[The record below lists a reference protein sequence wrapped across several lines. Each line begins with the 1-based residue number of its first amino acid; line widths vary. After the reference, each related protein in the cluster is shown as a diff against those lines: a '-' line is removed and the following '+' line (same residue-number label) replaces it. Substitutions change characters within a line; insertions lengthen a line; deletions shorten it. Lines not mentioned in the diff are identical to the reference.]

1 MKYLNSKEV
10 SGILGINISTL
21 KRWTD
26 SGKLGCEKT
35 AGGHRKFT
43 MQHVRDYY
51 KSNSN
56 SAKGE
61 ALSLETKDHKKIYG
75 LINQQDFKQLAVLLA
90 ESSLNSDES
99 SVGTI
104 INGLYMNGTPVADL
118 FDFVVDVAGNIV
130 EDRLKKNKIAHTD
143 AYLSRKTITRS
154 VDGLNRDKPNGNYN
168 GKNALCINFED
179 NLPDI
184 GVVMSEVLMRHNG
197 YNVFNSGSHAELG
210 ELSEIIIKRKIDVVL
225 FYLCNLQCCNAVIEE
240 NVSKTVKQ
248 IHDSIKVA
256 NKLDIKILF
265 GGEGLF
271 LLNDIQGK
279 IDNSFLTYN
288 DLKAYLENSS
298 LYA

>member
-10 SGILGINISTL
+10 SGILGVNISTL

-56 SAKGE
+56 SSKGE

-75 LINQQDFKQLAVLLA
+75 LINHQDYKQLSELLA
-90 ESSLNSDES
+90 DSSLSSDES

-130 EDRLKKNKIAHTD
+130 EDKLDKNEIAHTD

-154 VDGLNRDKPNGNYN
+154 VDGLNRDKPNGNFN

-210 ELSEIIIKRKIDVVL
+210 ELSEIITRRKIDVVL

-248 IHDSIKVA
+248 IHDSIKIA
-256 NKLDIKILF
+256 NKLDTKILF

-271 LLNDIQGK
+271 LLEDIQGK

-288 DLKAYLENSS
+288 DLKKLI
-298 LYA
+298 

>member
-43 MQHVRDYY
+43 MQHVRDFY

-130 EDRLKKNKIAHTD
+130 EDKLKKNKIAHTE

-154 VDGLNRDKPNGNYN
+154 VDGLNRDKPNGNFN

-288 DLKAYLENSS
+288 DLKKLI
-298 LYA
+298 

>member
-51 KSNSN
+51 KNNSN
-56 SAKGE
+56 SLKGE
-61 ALSLETKDHKKIYG
+61 ALSLETKDHKKVYG
-75 LINQQDFKQLAVLLA
+75 LINQQDYKQLAILLA
-90 ESSLNSDES
+90 DSSLKSDDS
-99 SVGTI
+99 TVGTI
-104 INGLYMNGTPVADL
+104 VNGLYMNGTPVADL

-130 EDRLKKNKIAHTD
+130 ENKLKQDQIVHTD
-143 AYLSRKTITRS
+143 AYLSRKLITRS
-154 VDGLNRDKPNGNYN
+154 VDGLNRNKPNGNSN
-168 GKNALCINFED
+168 GKNALCVNFED

-197 YNVFNSGSHAELG
+197 YNVFNSGSHAQLG
-210 ELSEIIIKRKIDVVL
+210 ELSEIIINRNIDIVL
-225 FYLCNLQCCNAVIEE
+225 FYLCNLQCCNAVVEE

-248 IHDSIKVA
+248 IYDSIKIA
-256 NKLDIKILF
+256 EKLEIQILF

-271 LLNDIQGK
+271 LLDDINDK

-288 DLKAYLENSS
+288 DLRKLI
-298 LYA
+298 

>member
-43 MQHVRDYY
+43 IQHVRDYY
-51 KSNSN
+51 KNNSN
-56 SAKGE
+56 SLKSE
-61 ALSLETKDHKKIYG
+61 TLHLETKDHKKVYG
-75 LINQQDFKQLAVLLA
+75 LINQQDYKQLAILLSD
-90 ESSLNSDES
+90 SSLKSDES
-99 SVGTI
+99 TVGTI
-104 INGLYMNGTPVADL
+104 VNGLYMNGTPVADL

-130 EDRLKKNKIAHTD
+130 EDKLKKNQIVHTD
-143 AYLSRKTITRS
+143 AYLSRKIITRS
-154 VDGLNRDKPNGNYN
+154 VDGLNRDKPNGNFN

-197 YNVFNSGSHAELG
+197 YNVFNSGSHAQLG
-210 ELSEIIIKRKIDVVL
+210 ELSEIIVNRNIDIVL
-225 FYLCNLQCCNAVIEE
+225 FYLCNLQCCNAVVEE

-248 IHDSIKVA
+248 IYDSIKIA
-256 NKLDIKILF
+256 EKLDIQILF

-271 LLNDIQGK
+271 LLDDINDK

-288 DLKAYLENSS
+288 DLRKLI
-298 LYA
+298 

>member
-51 KSNSN
+51 KNNSN
-56 SAKGE
+56 SLKGE
-61 ALSLETKDHKKIYG
+61 ALSLETKDHKKVYG
-75 LINQQDFKQLAVLLA
+75 LINQQDYKQLAILLA
-90 ESSLNSDES
+90 DSSLKSDDS
-99 SVGTI
+99 TVGTI
-104 INGLYMNGTPVADL
+104 VNGLYMNGTPVADL

-130 EDRLKKNKIAHTD
+130 ENKLKQNQIVHTD
-143 AYLSRKTITRS
+143 AYLSRKLITRS
-154 VDGLNRDKPNGNYN
+154 VDGLNRNKPNGNSN
-168 GKNALCINFED
+168 GKNALCVNFED

-197 YNVFNSGSHAELG
+197 YNVFNSGSHAQLG
-210 ELSEIIIKRKIDVVL
+210 ELSEIIINRNIDIVL
-225 FYLCNLQCCNAVIEE
+225 FYLCNLQCCNAVVEE

-248 IHDSIKVA
+248 IYDSIKIA
-256 NKLDIKILF
+256 EKLEIQILF

-271 LLNDIQGK
+271 LLDDINDK

-288 DLKAYLENSS
+288 DLRKLI
-298 LYA
+298 

>member
-43 MQHVRDYY
+43 MQHIRDYY
-51 KSNSN
+51 KTYSDS
-56 SAKGE
+56 SKSDF
-61 ALSLETKDHKKIYG
+61 LSLESKNHKKIYG
-75 LINQQDFKQLAVLLA
+75 LINQQDYKQLAIDLSIASLKA
-90 ESSLNSDES
+90 EDSTVN
-99 SVGTI
+99 TI

-130 EDRLKKNKIAHTD
+130 EDQLKNNKIAHTD
-143 AYLSRKTITRS
+143 AYLSRKIITRS
-154 VDGLNRDKPNGNYN
+154 VDGLNRNKPNGDFN

-210 ELSEIIIKRKIDVVL
+210 ELSEIIIKRKIDIVL
-225 FYLCNLQCCNAVIEE
+225 FYLCNLQCCNAVVEE
-240 NVSKTVKQ
+240 NVSKTVTQ
-248 IHDSIKVA
+248 IFDSIKMA
-256 NKLDIKILF
+256 KKLDIKILF

-271 LLNDIQGK
+271 LLDDISGK

-288 DLKAYLENSS
+288 DLKKLI
-298 LYA
+298 

>member
-51 KSNSN
+51 KNNSN
-56 SAKGE
+56 SLKGE
-61 ALSLETKDHKKIYG
+61 SLSLETKDHKKVYG
-75 LINQQDFKQLAVLLA
+75 LINQQDYKRLAILLA
-90 ESSLNSDES
+90 DSSLKSDDS
-99 SVGTI
+99 TVGTI
-104 INGLYMNGTPVADL
+104 VNGLYMNGTPVADL

-130 EDRLKKNKIAHTD
+130 EDKLKQNQIVHTD
-143 AYLSRKTITRS
+143 AYLSRKLITRS
-154 VDGLNRDKPNGNYN
+154 VDGLNRNKPNGNSN

-197 YNVFNSGSHAELG
+197 YNVFNSGSHAQLG
-210 ELSEIIIKRKIDVVL
+210 ELSEIIVNRNIDIVL
-225 FYLCNLQCCNAVIEE
+225 FYLCNLQCCNAVVEE

-248 IHDSIKVA
+248 IYDSIKIA
-256 NKLDIKILF
+256 EKLEIQILF

-271 LLNDIQGK
+271 LLDDINDK

-288 DLKAYLENSS
+288 DLRKLI
-298 LYA
+298 

>member
-26 SGKLGCEKT
+26 SGKFGCEKT

-43 MQHVRDYY
+43 MQHIRDYY
-51 KSNSN
+51 KTHSNS
-56 SAKGE
+56 SKSDF
-61 ALSLETKDHKKIYG
+61 LSLDSKEHKKIYG
-75 LINQQDFKQLAVLLA
+75 LINQQDYKQLAIDLSNA
-90 ESSLNSDES
+90 SLKADES
-99 SVGTI
+99 TIDTI
-104 INGLYMNGTPVADL
+104 INGLYMNGIPVADL
-118 FDFVVDVAGNIV
+118 FDYVVDVAGNIV
-130 EDRLKKNKIAHTD
+130 EDQLKNNKIAHTD
-143 AYLSRKTITRS
+143 AYLSRKIITRS
-154 VDGLNRDKPNGNYN
+154 VDGLNRDKPNGNFN

-210 ELSEIIIKRKIDVVL
+210 ELSEIIIKRKIDIVL
-225 FYLCNLQCCNAVIEE
+225 FYLCNLQCCNAVVED
-240 NVSKTVKQ
+240 NVAKTVTQ
-248 IHDSIKVA
+248 IFDSIKVA
-256 NKLDIKILF
+256 KKLDIKILF

-271 LLNDIQGK
+271 LLDDIKGK

-288 DLKAYLENSS
+288 DLKKLI
-298 LYA
+298 

>member
-51 KSNSN
+51 KNNSN
-56 SAKGE
+56 SLKGE
-61 ALSLETKDHKKIYG
+61 ALSLETKDHKKVYG
-75 LINQQDFKQLAVLLA
+75 LINQQDYKQLAILLA
-90 ESSLNSDES
+90 DSSLKSDDS
-99 SVGTI
+99 TVGTI
-104 INGLYMNGTPVADL
+104 VNGLYMNGTPVADL
-118 FDFVVDVAGNIV
+118 FDFVVDVAGSIV
-130 EDRLKKNKIAHTD
+130 ENKLKQDQIVHTD
-143 AYLSRKTITRS
+143 AYLSRKLITRS
-154 VDGLNRDKPNGNYN
+154 VDGLNRNKPNGNSN
-168 GKNALCINFED
+168 GKNALCVNFED

-197 YNVFNSGSHAELG
+197 YNVFNSGSHAQLG
-210 ELSEIIIKRKIDVVL
+210 ELSEIIINRNIDIVL
-225 FYLCNLQCCNAVIEE
+225 FYLCNLQCCNAVVEE

-248 IHDSIKVA
+248 IYDSIKIA
-256 NKLDIKILF
+256 EKLEIQILF

-271 LLNDIQGK
+271 LLDDINDK

-288 DLKAYLENSS
+288 DLRKLI
-298 LYA
+298 

>member
-10 SGILGINISTL
+10 SGILGVNISTL

-154 VDGLNRDKPNGNYN
+154 VDGLNRDKPNGNFN

-288 DLKAYLENSS
+288 DLKKLI
-298 LYA
+298 

>member
-10 SGILGINISTL
+10 SGILGVNISTL

-56 SAKGE
+56 SSKGE

-75 LINQQDFKQLAVLLA
+75 LINHQDYKQLSELLA
-90 ESSLNSDES
+90 DSSLSSDES

-130 EDRLKKNKIAHTD
+130 EDKLDKNEIAHTD

-154 VDGLNRDKPNGNYN
+154 VDGLNRDKPNGNFN

-210 ELSEIIIKRKIDVVL
+210 ELSEIITRRKIDVVL

-248 IHDSIKVA
+248 IHDSIKIA
-256 NKLDIKILF
+256 NKLDTKILF

-271 LLNDIQGK
+271 LLKDIQGK

-288 DLKAYLENSS
+288 DLKKLI
-298 LYA
+298 

>member
-43 MQHVRDYY
+43 MQHIRDYY
-51 KSNSN
+51 KTYSDS
-56 SAKGE
+56 SKSDF
-61 ALSLETKDHKKIYG
+61 LSLESKNHKKIYG
-75 LINQQDFKQLAVLLA
+75 LINQQDYKQLAIDLSIASLKA
-90 ESSLNSDES
+90 EDSTVN
-99 SVGTI
+99 TI

-130 EDRLKKNKIAHTD
+130 EDQLKNNKIAHAD
-143 AYLSRKTITRS
+143 AYLSRKIVTRS
-154 VDGLNRDKPNGNYN
+154 VDGLNRNKPNGDFN

-210 ELSEIIIKRKIDVVL
+210 ELSEIIIKRKIDIVL
-225 FYLCNLQCCNAVIEE
+225 FYLCNLQCCNAVVEE
-240 NVSKTVKQ
+240 NVSKTVTQ
-248 IHDSIKVA
+248 IFDSIKMA
-256 NKLDIKILF
+256 KKLDIKILF

-271 LLNDIQGK
+271 LLDDISGK

-288 DLKAYLENSS
+288 DLKKLI
-298 LYA
+298 

>member
-43 MQHVRDYY
+43 MQHIRDYY
-51 KSNSN
+51 KTYSDS
-56 SAKGE
+56 SKSDF
-61 ALSLETKDHKKIYG
+61 LSLESKNHKKIYG
-75 LINQQDFKQLAVLLA
+75 LINQQDYKQLAIDLSIASLKA
-90 ESSLNSDES
+90 EDSTVN
-99 SVGTI
+99 TI

-130 EDRLKKNKIAHTD
+130 EDQLKNNKIAHAD
-143 AYLSRKTITRS
+143 AYLSRKIVTRS
-154 VDGLNRDKPNGNYN
+154 VDGLNRNKPNGDFN

-210 ELSEIIIKRKIDVVL
+210 ELSEIIIKRKIDIVL
-225 FYLCNLQCCNAVIEE
+225 FYLCNLQCCNAVVED
-240 NVSKTVKQ
+240 NVSKTVTQ
-248 IHDSIKVA
+248 IFDSIKVA
-256 NKLDIKILF
+256 KKLDIKILF

-271 LLNDIQGK
+271 LLDDISGK

-288 DLKAYLENSS
+288 DLKKLI
-298 LYA
+298 

>member
-10 SGILGINISTL
+10 SGILGVNISTL

-154 VDGLNRDKPNGNYN
+154 VDGLNRDKPNGNFN

-225 FYLCNLQCCNAVIEE
+225 FYLCNLQC
-240 NVSKTVKQ
+240 
-248 IHDSIKVA
+248 
-256 NKLDIKILF
+256 
-265 GGEGLF
+265 
-271 LLNDIQGK
+271 
-279 IDNSFLTYN
+279 
-288 DLKAYLENSS
+288 
-298 LYA
+298 

>member
-26 SGKLGCEKT
+26 SGKLCCEKT

-43 MQHVRDYY
+43 MQHIRDYY
-51 KSNSN
+51 KTHSNS
-56 SAKGE
+56 SKSDS
-61 ALSLETKDHKKIYG
+61 LSLDSKEHKKIYG
-75 LINQQDFKQLAVLLA
+75 LINQQDYKQLAIDLSNA
-90 ESSLNSDES
+90 SLKADES
-99 SVGTI
+99 TIDTI
-104 INGLYMNGTPVADL
+104 INGLYMNGIPVADL
-118 FDFVVDVAGNIV
+118 FDYVVDVAGNIV
-130 EDRLKKNKIAHTD
+130 EDQLKNNKIAHTD
-143 AYLSRKTITRS
+143 AYLSRKIITRS
-154 VDGLNRDKPNGNYN
+154 VDGLNRDKPNGNFN

-210 ELSEIIIKRKIDVVL
+210 ELSEIIIKRKIDIVL
-225 FYLCNLQCCNAVIEE
+225 FYLCNLQCCNAVVED
-240 NVSKTVKQ
+240 NVAKTVTQ
-248 IHDSIKVA
+248 IFDSIKVA
-256 NKLDIKILF
+256 KKLDIKILF

-271 LLNDIQGK
+271 LLDDIKGK

-288 DLKAYLENSS
+288 DLKKLI
-298 LYA
+298 

>member
-10 SGILGINISTL
+10 SGILGVNISTL

-130 EDRLKKNKIAHTD
+130 EDKLKNNKIAHTD

-154 VDGLNRDKPNGNYN
+154 VDGLNRDKPNGNFN

-288 DLKAYLENSS
+288 DLKKLI
-298 LYA
+298 

>member
-43 MQHVRDYY
+43 MQHIRDYY
-51 KSNSN
+51 KTYSDS
-56 SAKGE
+56 SKSDF
-61 ALSLETKDHKKIYG
+61 LSLESKNHKKIYG
-75 LINQQDFKQLAVLLA
+75 LINQQDYKQLAIDLSIA
-90 ESSLNSDES
+90 SLKADDSTVN
-99 SVGTI
+99 TI

-130 EDRLKKNKIAHTD
+130 EDQLKNNKIAHAD
-143 AYLSRKTITRS
+143 AYLSRKIVTRS
-154 VDGLNRDKPNGNYN
+154 VDGLNRNKPNGDFN

-210 ELSEIIIKRKIDVVL
+210 ELSEIIIKRKIDIVL
-225 FYLCNLQCCNAVIEE
+225 FYLCNLQCCNAVVEE
-240 NVSKTVKQ
+240 NVSKTVTQ
-248 IHDSIKVA
+248 IFDSIKVA
-256 NKLDIKILF
+256 KKLDIKILF

-271 LLNDIQGK
+271 LLDDISGK

-288 DLKAYLENSS
+288 DLKKLI
-298 LYA
+298 

>member
-51 KSNSN
+51 KNNSN
-56 SAKGE
+56 SLKGE
-61 ALSLETKDHKKIYG
+61 ALSLETKDHKKVYG
-75 LINQQDFKQLAVLLA
+75 LINQQDYKQLAILLA
-90 ESSLNSDES
+90 DSSLKSDDS
-99 SVGTI
+99 TVGTI
-104 INGLYMNGTPVADL
+104 VNGLYMNGTPVADL

-130 EDRLKKNKIAHTD
+130 ENKLKQNQIVHTD
-143 AYLSRKTITRS
+143 AYLSRKLITRS
-154 VDGLNRDKPNGNYN
+154 VDGLNRNKPNGNSN

-197 YNVFNSGSHAELG
+197 YNVFNSGSHAQLG
-210 ELSEIIIKRKIDVVL
+210 ELSEIIVNRNIDIVL
-225 FYLCNLQCCNAVIEE
+225 FYLCNLQCCNAVVEE

-248 IHDSIKVA
+248 IYDSIKIA
-256 NKLDIKILF
+256 EKLEIQILF

-271 LLNDIQGK
+271 LLDDINDK

-288 DLKAYLENSS
+288 DLRKLI
-298 LYA
+298 

>member
-26 SGKLGCEKT
+26 TGKLGCEKT

-154 VDGLNRDKPNGNYN
+154 VDGLNRDKPNGNFN

-197 YNVFNSGSHAELG
+197 YNVFNSGSHAKLG
-210 ELSEIIIKRKIDVVL
+210 ELSEIIMRRKIDVVL

-248 IHDSIKVA
+248 IHDSIKIA
-256 NKLDIKILF
+256 NKLDTKILF

-271 LLNDIQGK
+271 LLKDIQGK

-288 DLKAYLENSS
+288 DLKKLI
-298 LYA
+298 

>member
-51 KSNSN
+51 KNNSN
-56 SAKGE
+56 SLKGE
-61 ALSLETKDHKKIYG
+61 ALSLETKDHKKVYG
-75 LINQQDFKQLAVLLA
+75 LINQQDYKQLAILLA
-90 ESSLNSDES
+90 DSSLKSDDS
-99 SVGTI
+99 TVGTI
-104 INGLYMNGTPVADL
+104 VNGLYMNGTPVADL

-130 EDRLKKNKIAHTD
+130 EDKLKKNQIVHTD
-143 AYLSRKTITRS
+143 AYLSRKIITRS
-154 VDGLNRDKPNGNYN
+154 VDGLNRDKPNGNFN

-197 YNVFNSGSHAELG
+197 YNVFNSGSHAQLG
-210 ELSEIIIKRKIDVVL
+210 ELSEIIVNRNIDIVL
-225 FYLCNLQCCNAVIEE
+225 FYLCNLQCCNAVVEE

-248 IHDSIKVA
+248 IYDSIKIA
-256 NKLDIKILF
+256 DKLDVQVLF

-271 LLNDIQGK
+271 LLDDINDK

-288 DLKAYLENSS
+288 DLRKLI
-298 LYA
+298 

>member
-10 SGILGINISTL
+10 SGILGVNISTL

-61 ALSLETKDHKKIYG
+61 TLSLETKSHKKIYG
-75 LINQQDFKQLAVLLA
+75 LINQQDFKQLSVLLA

-130 EDRLKKNKIAHTD
+130 EDKLKKNKIAHTD

-154 VDGLNRDKPNGNYN
+154 VDGLNRDKPNGNFN

-288 DLKAYLENSS
+288 DLKKLI
-298 LYA
+298 

>member
-43 MQHVRDYY
+43 MQHIRDYY
-51 KSNSN
+51 KTYSDS
-56 SAKGE
+56 SKSDF
-61 ALSLETKDHKKIYG
+61 LSLESKKHKKIYG
-75 LINQQDFKQLAVLLA
+75 LINQQDYKQLAIDLSIASLKA
-90 ESSLNSDES
+90 EDSTVN
-99 SVGTI
+99 TI
-104 INGLYMNGTPVADL
+104 INGLYMSGTPVADL

-130 EDRLKKNKIAHTD
+130 EDQLKNNKIAHTD
-143 AYLSRKTITRS
+143 AYLSRKIITRS
-154 VDGLNRDKPNGNYN
+154 VDGLNRDKPNGDFN

-210 ELSEIIIKRKIDVVL
+210 ELSEIIIKRKIDIVL
-225 FYLCNLQCCNAVIEE
+225 FYLCNLQCCNAVVEE
-240 NVSKTVKQ
+240 NVSKTVTQ
-248 IHDSIKVA
+248 IFDSIKVA
-256 NKLDIKILF
+256 KKLDIKILF

-271 LLNDIQGK
+271 LLDDISGK

-288 DLKAYLENSS
+288 DLKKLI
-298 LYA
+298 